1 MGENDVQL
9 PAGRRLTLLGLA
21 AGLLASCV
29 TAARGQIGSAVNLV
43 VTYSAS
49 YVLSPEARGPEA
61 RVTVGLYV
69 EPPGEGRAALV
80 TEKSLDG
87 PGQVPITVSLSYD
100 PGNIDARARYTV
112 MAHIDDRG
120 RRRFESHQGLP
131 VITRDSPSTVTLILG
146 PH

>member
-1 MGENDVQL
+1 VTGENDIQV
-9 PAGRRLTLLGLA
+9 PAGRRRTLAGLT

-29 TAARGQIGSAVNLV
+29 TAARGQIGSAVNVV
-43 VTYSAS
+43 VTYSGS
-49 YVLSPEARGPEA
+49 YVLSPEARI
-61 RVTVGLYV
+61 TVGLYV
-69 EPPGEGRAALV
+69 EPPGEGRATLV

-120 RRRFESHQGLP
+120 RRRFESRQGLP